1 MSFAVGAVSKT
12 TRFLH
17 NAEQIRISLL
27 LLNKSIGWTNAT
39 LNNAWRFIMH
49 NAKEYVA
56 RAWLLEDLRQHLT
69 TDELDEVILFARE
82 AGYLDADA
90 QLTEAGERY
99 FRLMSQGKGQ
109 LVPA

>member
-1 MSFAVGAVSKT
+1 MSFAVGAVST
-12 TRFLH
+12 TIRFLH

-27 LLNKSIGWTNAT
+27 LLNKSIGWKNAT

-99 FRLMSQGKGQ
+99 FRLMAQGKGQ

>member
-1 MSFAVGAVSKT
+1 MSFAVGAVSTT
-12 TRFLH
+12 TRFLR

-27 LLNKSIGWTNAT
+27 LLNKSVGCGNAT

-99 FRLMSQGKGQ
+99 FRLMAQGKGQ